1 MSTSSPKSDIDS
13 VDTKSL
19 LLQSALDLFDTE
31 GYPRTSVE
39 DIVARANVTKGAFYH
54 HFGSKEEVLE
64 IIHNDYVD
72 SQIALCDK
80 VLKGGGEPR
89 DQLRMLAKLTISN
102 LDVYRAH
109 VSIYMQDR
117 RFLTGD
123 RKRNVAKKRGEIDHL
138 FGEIIERGVKDGTF
152 RSDFSPKL
160 ITFGIIGMYAWVI
173 NWWKPN
179 GPLTLEQIA
188 DQYVD
193 AILDGILNKN
203 V

>member
-1 MSTSSPKSDIDS
+1 MRTSSEIDEIGS
-13 VDTKSL
+13 VDTKSI
-19 LLQSALDLFDTE
+19 LLQSALALFESE

-39 DIVARANVTKGAFYH
+39 DIVVRANVTKGAFYH

-72 SQIALCDK
+72 SQIALCSEVIK
-80 VLKGGGEPR
+80 NGGDPR
-89 DQLRMLAKLTISN
+89 DQLRMLAKLTITN

-109 VSIYMQDR
+109 VAIYMQDR

-123 RKRNVAKKRGEIDHL
+123 RRRNVAKKRREIDHL

-179 GPLTLEQIA
+179 GSLTLEQIA